1 MLWLGT
7 PMYIV
12 VDFWV
17 ELLAEVPFMNPGI
30 QVMDLQEYLE
40 VRIDSLAMY
49 IQYVMIYMYI
59 K

>member
-1 MLWLGT
+1 
-7 PMYIV
+7 MYIV

-59 K
+59 I

>member
-59 K
+59 I

>member
-1 MLWLGT
+1 
-7 PMYIV
+7 MYIV

-30 QVMDLQEYLE
+30 QVTDLQEYLE

-59 K
+59 I